1 MAEPTKTSARGS
13 AYWAMSG
20 APLYRNSEMA
30 ETGFTLMICAVGA
43 HSKPNGTTRLERLRN
58 FTWNGRRPSRS
69 GQVAGR
75 YYDARETVS
84 RQYGPFSPENRVASL
99 TVVNQ
104 KARRISKSK
113 IFGSPVA
120 FELRTSW

>member
-1 MAEPTKTSARGS
+1 
-13 AYWAMSG
+13 
-20 APLYRNSEMA
+20 
-30 ETGFTLMICAVGA
+30 MICAVGA

-84 RQYGPFSPENRVASL
+84 RQYGPFSPENRVAAL

-113 IFGSPVA
+113 IFASA
-120 FELRTSW
+120 NK